1 MRMWQSGVVVV
12 VLTFGLGQPAR
23 AQNER
28 TVQMDTL
35 NVRDVL
41 YHLGGNGGNGLA
53 LIDEI
58 NGGVVLVDTKPV
70 GWGESILEV
79 IGQVTDLP
87 ITTIINSHYHSGHV
101 GSNGEFPDVELIIAH
116 ENTRAAMLR
125 SGNYQEGSLGL
136 PETVFQGR
144 FSLLDDLDRIEL
156 YHFGTAHTDG
166 DIVVVFPEK
175 AVAYLG
181 DLFPD
186 KAVPSV
192 DAEHGGSALAFPDTL
207 AEIVA
212 EINGVDR
219 VITGH
224 GPFPTTYAGRGR
236 RDRGS
241 ARAWTGFMTWD
252 DLAEYADFVQEL
264 VAEVRQAFSTSRTID
279 EAVEGVTVQERY
291 PEYDMTGLNAMVE
304 ALYSELASR

>member
-1 MRMWQSGVVVV
+1 M
-12 VLTFGLGQPAR
+12 
-23 AQNER
+23 
-28 TVQMDTL
+28 
-35 NVRDVL
+35 
-41 YHLGGNGGNGLA
+41 
-53 LIDEI
+53 
-58 NGGVVLVDTKPV
+58 
-70 GWGESILEV
+70 
-79 IGQVTDLP
+79 
-87 ITTIINSHYHSGHV
+87 

-192 DAEHGGSALAFPDTL
+192 DAEHGGSALAFPDI
-207 AEIVA
+207 ARRAGVA
-212 EINGVDR
+212 G
-219 VITGH
+219 IT
-224 GPFPTTYAGRGR
+224 
-236 RDRGS
+236 
-241 ARAWTGFMTWD
+241 
-252 DLAEYADFVQEL
+252 
-264 VAEVRQAFSTSRTID
+264 
-279 EAVEGVTVQERY
+279 AVLIILRSSIQY
-291 PEYDMTGLNAMVE
+291 
-304 ALYSELASR
+304 